1 VSDTTNIYEETPDL
15 DTIGGRLSRAREASG
30 LSVKH
35 LALRLGVKMA
45 TIQAWES
52 DRSQPGSHRLTTLSG
67 LLGVSL
73 SWILHGVGIAP
84 SEEMGASQRADL
96 LNAQLDRLVLL
107 HAETGQ
113 LISRLQTDM
122 ERMGAAR

>member
-1 VSDTTNIYEETPDL
+1 
-15 DTIGGRLSRAREASG
+15 
-30 LSVKH
+30 
-35 LALRLGVKMA
+35 
-45 TIQAWES
+45 
-52 DRSQPGSHRLTTLSG
+52 
-67 LLGVSL
+67 
-73 SWILHGVGIAP
+73 
-84 SEEMGASQRADL
+84 MGASQRADL